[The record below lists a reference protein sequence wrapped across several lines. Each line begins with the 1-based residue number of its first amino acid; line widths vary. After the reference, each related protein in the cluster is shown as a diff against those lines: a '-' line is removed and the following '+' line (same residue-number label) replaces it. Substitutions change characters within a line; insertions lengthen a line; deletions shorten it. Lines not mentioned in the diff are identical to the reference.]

1 MLHWTGCSLVGNAP
15 EHDVIQQGDLFS
27 QLHGRERLET
37 LSLRVLRLQ
46 ISTLGLRTDR
56 RLEITVI
63 SEHNTQ
69 QGRLQMKSA
78 LTTMK
83 CSRGE
88 LFWRQIISMG
98 LKLAL

>member
-1 MLHWTGCSLVGNAP
+1 MLSRTAGSLVGNAP
-15 EHDVIQQGDLFS
+15 EHDVIQQRDLFS
-27 QLHGRERLET
+27 QLHGRERLKT

-46 ISTLGLRTDR
+46 INTLGFRTER

-63 SEHNTQ
+63 SEHNTR
-69 QGRLQMKSA
+69 QGLHMKSA

-88 LFWRQIISMG
+88 LFWR
-98 LKLAL
+98 